1 MWGFLMSELRI
12 DARALCKN
20 FGSLVA
26 VDELSFEVG
35 AGEVLGFLGPN
46 GAGKST
52 TMKMLTGFL
61 VPTSGTAVINGH
73 DIVDDSLAARRC
85 IGYLPEGA
93 PGYGEMTVRSFLEFI
108 ARARGFAGREALAAA
123 GAAIERLNL
132 DGVPEQTI
140 ETLSKGFKRRV
151 GLAQAIIH
159 DPQVLILDEPTDG
172 LDPNQK
178 HEVRRLIRDMSSE
191 KIIIISTHV
200 LEEVHALCNRAMI
213 ISDGRLL
220 VDDTPDGLIARS
232 RYHDAVTLVVEQPER
247 VASVL
252 SELAQ
257 ARKVELREG
266 ELTVFPAQ
274 GCKLF
279 EVISDAIREND
290 WTVSELRLEAGRL
303 DEVFRQI
310 TRGDAS

>member
-1 MWGFLMSELRI
+1 MNELKI
-12 DARALCKN
+12 EAKQLCKN

-26 VDELSFEVG
+26 VDHLSFDVG

-61 VPTSGTAVINGH
+61 APTAGTALINGH
-73 DIVDDSLAARRC
+73 DIVSDSLAARRD

-93 PGYGEMTVRSFLEFI
+93 PSYGEMTVRKFLEFI
-108 ARARGFAGREALAAA
+108 ARARGFEGRKAFEKAD
-123 GAAIERLNL
+123 GAIERLNL
-132 DGVPEQTI
+132 TGVTEQPI

-151 GLAQAIIH
+151 GLAQAILH

-191 KIIIISTHV
+191 KIIVISTHL

-220 VDDTPDGLIARS
+220 VDDTPAGLIARS
-232 RYHDAVTLVVEQPER
+232 RYHDAVTLVVEEPQR

-252 SELAQ
+252 SELPQ

-274 GCKLF
+274 GEHLF
-279 EVISDAIREND
+279 QVVSDAVRDNG
-290 WTVSELRLEAGRL
+290 WKVSELRLEAGRL
-303 DEVFRQI
+303 DEVFRQV
-310 TRGDAS
+310 TCGEVS